1 MINIYDTGVRIED
14 LDWHEIA
21 FSYHVTDQ
29 PFKRMYAWCETHP
42 SEGLFRTHFT
52 LKFPIYQGA
61 FWFEHFEDAVEFR
74 LRWL

>member
-1 MINIYDTGVRIED
+1 MINVYDSDRNLSEVE
-14 LDWHEIA
+14 WHEIA

-29 PFKRMYAWCETHP
+29 PFKRMCSWCEKHP
-42 SEGLFRTHFT
+42 SKGLFRFCFT

-61 FWFEHFEDAVEFR
+61 FWFERLEDAVEFR